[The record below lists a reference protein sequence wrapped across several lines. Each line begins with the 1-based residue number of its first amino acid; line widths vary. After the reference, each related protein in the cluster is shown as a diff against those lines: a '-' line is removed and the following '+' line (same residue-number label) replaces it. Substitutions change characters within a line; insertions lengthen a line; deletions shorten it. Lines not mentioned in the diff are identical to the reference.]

1 MRAFLEHLSALFFAL
16 AFGAAVFGV
25 LARLLGAGR
34 SWLFF
39 LLALLLFSLGLFWGV
54 K

>member
-1 MRAFLEHLSALFFAL
+1 MRAFWEHLSALFFAL
-16 AFGAAVFGV
+16 AFGALVFGV

>member
-16 AFGAAVFGV
+16 AFGALVFGV

-39 LLALLLFSLGLFWGV
+39 LLALQT
-54 K
+54 

>member
-1 MRAFLEHLSALFFAL
+1 MQAFLERLSALFFAL

-25 LARLLGAGR
+25 LARLLGVGR
-34 SWLFF
+34 TWPFF
-39 LLALLLFSLGLFWGV
+39 LLALSFFLLGLFWGV